1 METITLVVAGLALVV
16 ALAAYL
22 RAGRGAGRA
31 AGSADD
37 NSREVRRVTGVLE
50 RELRSELDVTRRLL
64 AEMARG
70 VQLSPEA
77 IMEGQLWRDIDGVA
91 AVALVSAGG
100 VTLVDVRTPTE
111 TVTGV
116 LPGAKLIPMDEL
128 DQRRH
133 EIPKDGR
140 VLLYCAMGGRSAAAC
155 DVLAR
160 EGWSGLMN
168 LTGGI
173 GAWKGPVVKP

>member
-1 METITLVVAGLALVV
+1 METITLVLAGLALVV
-16 ALAAYL
+16 ALAAYV
-22 RAGRGAGRA
+22 RAGRGAD
-31 AGSADD
+31 SSDD
-37 NSREVRRVTGVLE
+37 ASREVRRVTGVLE
-50 RELRSELDVTRRLL
+50 RELRAELEVTRRLL

-77 IMEGQLWRDIDGVA
+77 IMDGQLWRDIDGVT

-100 VTLVDVRTPTE
+100 VTIVDVRTPTE
-111 TVTGV
+111 TMSGV
-116 LPGAKLIPMDEL
+116 LPSAKLIPMDEL

-133 EIPKDGR
+133 EIPKDGQ
-140 VLLYCAMGGRSAAAC
+140 VLVYCAMGGRSAAAC
-155 DVLAR
+155 DALAR

-173 GAWKGPVVKP
+173 GAWKRSIVKP

>member
-1 METITLVVAGLALVV
+1 MQTLTLLLAGLALVI
-16 ALAAYL
+16 ALAAYA
-22 RAGRGAGRA
+22 RASRGVGRG
-31 AGSADD
+31 SSSIDD
-37 NSREVRRVTGVLE
+37 ASREARRVTGVLE
-50 RELRSELDVTRRLL
+50 RELRSELDVTRRLM

-70 VQLSPEA
+70 VSLSPEA
-77 IMEGQLWRDIDGVA
+77 ILEGQLWRDIDGEA
-91 AVALVSAGG
+91 AALLVSQGG
-100 VTLVDVRTPTE
+100 VTLIDVRTPSE

-133 EIPKDGR
+133 EIPREGR

-155 DVLAR
+155 DALSR
-160 EGWSGLMN
+160 EGYSGLMN

-173 GAWKGPVVKP
+173 SAWHGPIVKP